1 MFDDDHVA
9 SYAEHATTDNATTV
23 AVTNI
28 SHVGTTQTVHML
40 LAECTMPSV
49 N

>member
-9 SYAEHATTDNATTV
+9 SYAEHATTYNATTV

-28 SHVGTTQTVHML
+28 SHVGSTQTAHMF
-40 LAECTMPSV
+40 LAECAMPSV
-49 N
+49 K